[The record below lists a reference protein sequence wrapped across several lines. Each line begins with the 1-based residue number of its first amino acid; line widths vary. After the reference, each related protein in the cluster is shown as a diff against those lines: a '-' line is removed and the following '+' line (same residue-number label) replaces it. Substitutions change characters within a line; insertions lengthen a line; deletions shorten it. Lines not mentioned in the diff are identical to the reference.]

1 MFGMSEIF
9 RNLVIRKG
17 GEMKAPAFHSHKLN
31 RGKSKISYHKGNI
44 KSKIS
49 YVSKQFFCESSH
61 QCK

>member
-31 RGKSKISYHKGNI
+31 RGKS
-44 KSKIS
+44 
-49 YVSKQFFCESSH
+49 
-61 QCK
+61 